1 MDTNLVDS
9 PKADFILI
17 PFLCQQEIADI
28 VIRGTVSSD
37 AVVGNVILLI
47 GGKDLLSLQVLTL
60 DLIEQIC
67 VAAVSDVVQD
77 GLRCNGS
84 LLVFEELRQR
94 SCGEGRA
101 HIRNHI
107 SDDAFQQV
115 HVTDLVPLHNVLELD
130 RVEQVMKVEFGSRSC
145 GCGFYIRKYPFVG

>member
-1 MDTNLVDS
+1 M
-9 PKADFILI
+9 
-17 PFLCQQEIADI
+17 
-28 VIRGTVSSD
+28 
-37 AVVGNVILLI
+37 VGNVILLI
-47 GGKDLLSLQVLTL
+47 GGKDLLPLQVLTL

-67 VAAVSDVVQD
+67 VAAVFNVVQD

-94 SCGEGRA
+94 SCGECRT

-115 HVTDLVPLHNVLELD
+115 YVTDFVPRHNILKLD
-130 RVEQVMKVEFGSRSC
+130 RVEQVMKVEFGRSILVADVSKVWHTA
-145 GCGFYIRKYPFVG
+145 G

>member
-1 MDTNLVDS
+1 M
-9 PKADFILI
+9 
-17 PFLCQQEIADI
+17 
-28 VIRGTVSSD
+28 
-37 AVVGNVILLI
+37 VGNVILLI
-47 GGKDLLSLQVLTL
+47 GGKDLLSLQVLPL

-94 SCGEGRA
+94 SCGEGRT
-101 HIRNHI
+101 HICNYI
-107 SDDAFQQV
+107 SDDTFQQV

-130 RVEQVMKVEFGSRSC
+130 RVEQVMKVELGRS
-145 GCGFYIRKYPFVG
+145 ILVADVGKVRHTAGY